1 METNGVPVITLSSGK
16 EMPVLGMGTFESFG
30 SKGSEREKL
39 AYLKAIE
46 VGYRYFDTGAA
57 YGTEEVLG
65 EAIAEA
71 LQLGLIKSRNELFI
85 SSMLWCTDAHAD
97 RVLLA
102 LQNSLRNL
110 KLEYLDLYMLPFPAS
125 MKPAGEKITMVDF
138 HYITEEDEIFAMDY
152 KSVWA
157 AMEECQ
163 NLGLTKSIGVSNF
176 SSKKLQELM
185 VNAKIPP
192 AVNSVEMSPAFQQK
206 NLREYCKA
214 NNILIIAISILG
226 STGTEW
232 GSNAVMG
239 SEVLK
244 QIAMDRG
251 KSTAQVSMRWVY
263 EQGAILVVKSFSEKN
278 MRANL
283 KIFDREL
290 TKEDC
295 EKIGTRIPQCRT
307 LKGDFMVSPNERK
320 RYMETNGVPVITLS
334 SGKEMP
340 VLGMGTFESFG
351 SKGSE
356 REKLAYLKAIEVGY
370 RYFDTGA
377 AYGTEEVL
385 GEAIAEALQ
394 LGLIKSRNEL
404 FISSML
410 WCTDA
415 HADRVLLALQ
425 NSLRNLKL
433 EYLDLYMLPFP
444 ASMKPAG
451 EKITMVDF
459 HDITEEDEIFA
470 MDYKSVWAAM
480 EECQNLGLTKS
491 IGVSNFSSKKLQE
504 LMVNAKIP
512 PAVNSVEMSPAF
524 QQKNLREYCK
534 ANNILIIA
542 ISILGSTG
550 TEWGSNAVMGSEVL
564 KQIAMDRG
572 KSTAQV
578 SMRWVYE
585 QGAILVVKSFSE
597 KNMRANLKIFDRELT
612 KEDCEKIG
620 TRIPQCRTLKGDFM
634 VSPNGPFKTLQDLW
648 DD

>member
-16 EMPVLGMGTFESFG
+16 EMHVLGMGTFESFG
-30 SKGSEREKL
+30 SEGSEREKL

-65 EAIAEA
+65 EAITEA
-71 LQLGLIKSRNELFI
+71 LQLGLIKSRDELFV

-138 HYITEEDEIFAMDY
+138 HDITEEDEIFAMDY

-239 SEVLK
+239 SEV
-244 QIAMDRG
+244 
-251 KSTAQVSMRWVY
+251 SMRWVY

-283 KIFDREL
+283 KIFDWEL

-295 EKIGTRIPQCRT
+295 QKIGTRIPQCRT

-572 KSTAQV
+572 KSTAQ
-578 SMRWVYE
+578 
-585 QGAILVVKSFSE
+585 
-597 KNMRANLKIFDRELT
+597 NMRANLKIFDWELT
-612 KEDCEKIG
+612 KEDCQKIG